1 MLRGKLEDQEF
12 NRNAAVQRAVQ
23 HSADEILQLKNTA
36 TSLRDELESLRFEK
50 DAAVQQAV
58 QRSADEILQLKNT
71 ATSLRDE
78 LESLSLRRMLRFSRL
93 FNVRPMRSSSLKH
106 SDELA

>member
-1 MLRGKLEDQEF
+1 MAEASSISLNDNESLHDAQLEVRHLKDTLFVLRGKLEDQEF
-12 NRNAAVQRAVQ
+12 NRDAAVQQAVQ

-58 QRSADEILQLKNT
+58 QRSAD
-71 ATSLRDE
+71 
-78 LESLSLRRMLRFSRL
+78 
-93 FNVRPMRSSSLKH
+93 
-106 SDELA
+106 